1 MSILEITEDEYID
14 LTSTEGIHQDDVAML
29 IDNNDTLEELVS
41 DLKEYF
47 KYDAKYC
54 EDRKVFKTAVDQAMA
69 AEAIN

>member
-1 MSILEITEDEYID
+1 MEITEDEYIG

-47 KYDAKYC
+47 KSDAKYY